1 MSVVQL
7 PGGVAAVAVLLAA
20 VVHDSGANV
29 VGLVD
34 SDGQLWKTNP
44 PKQMQHSS
52 KNLLTS
58 LEIRSSYKFMCLRL
72 KIEYIAS
79 LQPWARSPDECTSS
93 TKVKTSQVEYQ
104 VGNIF

>member
-1 MSVVQL
+1 MFPPERHPELENFSMSVVQL

-34 SDGQLWKTNP
+34 SDGQLWKTKT

-52 KNLLTS
+52 KNQMTS
-58 LEIRSSYKFMCLRL
+58 LQLR
-72 KIEYIAS
+72 
-79 LQPWARSPDECTSS
+79 
-93 TKVKTSQVEYQ
+93 
-104 VGNIF
+104 